1 MPALSGAELA
11 AAGPAERTADVRA
24 RVARAR
30 AAQSARAAALGLA
43 DAVNATMP
51 VAAARA
57 CCVLGPESRAL
68 LRQAVDRLGLSP
80 RAYHRLG
87 RVARTIADLGGD
99 ASIGAPHVAE
109 AIGYRTLD
117 RAMQSGAVAPF

>member
-51 VAAARA
+51 VARA

-117 RAMQSGAVAPF
+117 RAMQSGAAAPF